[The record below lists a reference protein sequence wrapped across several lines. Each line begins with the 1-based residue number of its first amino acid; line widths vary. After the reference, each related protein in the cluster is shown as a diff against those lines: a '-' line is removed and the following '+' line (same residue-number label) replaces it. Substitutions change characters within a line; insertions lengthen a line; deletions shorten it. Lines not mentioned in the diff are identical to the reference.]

1 MNVTL
6 IVCIVGFVA
15 VGGYIFYERNKPLWP
30 KRKKEKYYMNNQ
42 DIEEQFAQISNNVYG
57 DTKTDDEFFLGLAL
71 ITVLDALDNPEEY
84 DDQALNNVFEHAD
97 DLAAFFRMKYD
108 KEIKALKDEDE
119 DSFSNGEP

>member
-1 MNVTL
+1 MNVTV
-6 IVCIVGFVA
+6 IICIVGFVT
-15 VGGYIFYERNKPLWP
+15 VGSYIFYERNKQLWP
-30 KRKKEKYYMNNQ
+30 KRKKEKYYMNSK
-42 DIEEQFAQISNNVYG
+42 DIEDQFAEISNNVYG

-84 DDQALNNVFEHAD
+84 DDQALSNVFEHAD

-119 DSFSNGEP
+119 DSAGDRE